1 MAESTKKIPRS
12 EETAGETPALKQ
24 ATNVVKQATESLNR
38 AFAVPENS
46 GNLDAFLQTNEAIMK
61 GMAALS
67 SEMMD
72 FSNRRL
78 GEFTKSESLVGCK
91 DVGQAFRIQCEFAHT
106 ATQQYLDQTNNLLA
120 IFVKMTQNILN
131 PLQEQ
136 TRQALRDLTKETG
149 SSKHT

>member
-1 MAESTKKIPRS
+1 MAASTKKIPRS

-24 ATNVVKQATESLNR
+24 AAESLNR

-46 GNLDAFLQTNEAIMK
+46 GDLDAFLQANEEIMK

-78 GEFTKSESLVGCK
+78 GEFTKRSESLVACK
-91 DVGQAFRIQCEFAHT
+91 DVDQAFRIQYEFAHT